1 MAFDAIER
9 WIQLFERRTRWGAFL
24 RVAAEALALFLC
36 FFGALVLGVKLLA
49 PSLWPHVA
57 WTACAAVPLA
67 GWAWWASRGD
77 RWSRR
82 DVIAR
87 LDRELG
93 TGGLLMTLS
102 ERSPHG
108 ATTNPASPT
117 DDSEQW
123 ASRLP
128 ADKARWGSAIPR
140 LWPERFLKV
149 VTGPAVFA
157 LATLFIPL
165 RELPQVQATPNA
177 VARQATSQLAELLK
191 EVEERPVLEEE
202 EKQQLVDELGKLVEE
217 TESKPLT
224 HETWEVVDALR
235 ERLRVRLEQAEALSQ
250 LAQQT
255 AAALDSGENANGKPL
270 TKEERDQLEQ
280 QLEETLQKLGDKQPA
295 STGTQGASKSGS
307 SDILKRLMKR
317 GNGKPKLSSDPT
329 ERKKEL
335 DELKDFLKK
344 ECDKLGK
351 CRGKCQ
357 GQCSGNCDKEG
368 ECEGQCQGNRPG
380 RGGTTRGRADAELT
394 WGDESDLNGTKFKET
409 ILPPGFNELPK
420 DEVVRVD
427 LTAPQIEDTA
437 ASAKTAG
444 REQGPASGRATW
456 NRSLSPRHRDVVRKY
471 FETK

>member
-1 MAFDAIER
+1 MALDAIER

-36 FFGALVLGVKLLA
+36 VFGALVLGVKLLA
-49 PSLWPHVA
+49 PGFWPHVA

-82 DVIAR
+82 DVVAR

-93 TGGLLMTLS
+93 TGGLLMTLT
-102 ERSPHG
+102 ERSG
-108 ATTNPASPT
+108 AAGAASLPPSV

-128 ADKARWGSAIPR
+128 VDAARWGSAIPR

-157 LATLFIPL
+157 LATLFVPL

-280 QLEETLQKLGDKQPA
+280 QLEETLQKLGEKQAA
-295 STGTQGASKSGS
+295 STAEVGEGKTGNG
-307 SDILKRLMKR
+307 DILKRLMKR
-317 GNGKPKLSSDPT
+317 GNGKPKLSSDPS

-335 DELKDFLKK
+335 EDLKDFLKK

-351 CRGKCQ
+351 CRGKCAGGNCNKE
-357 GQCSGNCDKEG
+357 GQCEG
-368 ECEGQCQGNRPG
+368 DGQCQGNRPG

-394 WGDESDLNGTKFKET
+394 WGDESDLDGAKFKET
-409 ILPPGFNELPK
+409 VLPSGFNELPK
-420 DEVVRVD
+420 DEIVRVD
-427 LTAPQIEDTA
+427 LTAPKTEEA
-437 ASAKTAG
+437 APSAKTAG